1 MSWHKAG
8 DYYSDLSTS
17 HMMCSWRTA
26 HQSLPNKLRTYNT
39 ISELSGMVSLKIT
52 SATDWWTADIWGA
65 SREGNLAFALLRGS
79 TPQAVLQAKI
89 FPIHFKDDELTFY
102 TEATLDNREL
112 QSDKGK
118 LTDILVRKPAW
129 QWEEQEKKILLIAT
143 PVPFYLN
150 FLTFVLFLNFCTLLN
165 WIAVSHNLSYM
176 LLERKATS
184 LTLASSLPCKLMRI
198 QDHQNIR
205 FISCLGL
212 SKCLF
217 FLIRNS
223 TAKEL
228 FEENLLSSHFL
239 NFLFFF
245 SLSLV

>member
-39 ISELSGMVSLKIT
+39 ISEWSGMVSLKIT

-89 FPIHFKDDELTFY
+89 FLIHFKDDELTFY
-102 TEATLDNREL
+102 TEATLDNWEL

-129 QWEEQEKKILLIAT
+129 QWEEQEKKNIVNSNSSSFLPQFSYICAISQFLHSPQSNCHFTQLILHAAGKKSNKFDFG
-143 PVPFYLN
+143 VF
-150 FLTFVLFLNFCTLLN
+150 
-165 WIAVSHNLSYM
+165 
-176 LLERKATS
+176 
-184 LTLASSLPCKLMRI
+184 SS
-198 QDHQNIR
+198 
-205 FISCLGL
+205 
-212 SKCLF
+212 
-217 FLIRNS
+217 
-223 TAKEL
+223 
-228 FEENLLSSHFL
+228 
-239 NFLFFF
+239 
-245 SLSLV
+245 